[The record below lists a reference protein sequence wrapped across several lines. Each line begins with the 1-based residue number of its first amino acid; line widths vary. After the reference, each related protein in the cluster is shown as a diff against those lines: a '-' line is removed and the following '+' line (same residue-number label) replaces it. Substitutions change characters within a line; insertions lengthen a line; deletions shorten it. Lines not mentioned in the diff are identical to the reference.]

1 MNQPPR
7 QRSRSMGVLIAV
19 IALLVIVGGIFGIVL
34 FNNHQAAA
42 AHDNATATA
51 RIFATTQAAATAGAQ
66 ATMTAVAS
74 TYPFSNNLVLN
85 DPLTDSSHS
94 SQYGWDDSGSHCF
107 FSAGSYHAFSDKSN
121 TFYTCAATRENFT
134 NFTLQVQ
141 MTIKTGGTAAE
152 GGLIF
157 RGNENN
163 AQFYVLFIDTRG
175 NYELDI
181 SVNSDGA
188 NDRTLQKGTVA
199 GFHSGLNQVHTLA
212 VVANGPQITLYVDQ
226 NKVTEATDS
235 TYSGGQIGFI
245 GTYGTSNADVAYN
258 NAKVWQ
264 LL

>member
-1 MNQPPR
+1 MSQPPQ
-7 QRSRSMGVLIAV
+7 QRGRGRGVLIAV
-19 IALLVIVGGIFGIVL
+19 IALVVIVGGVLGIV
-34 FNNHQAAA
+34 FYNNHQTAV
-42 AHDNATATA
+42 AHDDATATA
-51 RIFATTQAAATAGAQ
+51 QASANAQ
-66 ATMTAVAS
+66 ATGTAEAQATATTIAS
-74 TYPFSNNLVLN
+74 TFPFSNNLVLN

-181 SVNSDGA
+181 SVNSSGA
-188 NDRTLQKGTVA
+188 NDRTLQQGTVSN
-199 GFHSGLNQVHTLA
+199 FHTGLNQVHTLA
-212 VVANGPQITLYVDQ
+212 VVARGSQITLYVDQ
-226 NKVTEATDS
+226 NKVTEVTDS
-235 TYSGGQIGFI
+235 TYSSGQIGFI
-245 GTYGTSNADVAYN
+245 GTYGTSKADVAYN

-264 LL
+264 L